1 MIYRVTA
8 IYRAVIYRF
17 DCNSMCTVNSIFDK
31 KTTSY
36 SGSVTEI
43 LNERTEFQTLLGA
56 EKKTHEVWTAKTGSR
71 IALA

>member
-1 MIYRVTA
+1 MIVIYGVTA

-36 SGSVTEI
+36 SGSVTEK
-43 LNERTEFQTLLGA
+43 LNERTVRFKLCYA
-56 EKKTHEVWTAKTGSR
+56 RRKKRTKCSSK
-71 IALA
+71 ALT